1 MQGVRFFEYV
11 SEGVLWASESV
22 SGCCSLHG
30 LQDVHQLSGCRTSI
44 SVLSQTPSDQVQ
56 QSLVADGLH
65 QLRTTLGGREVAGA
79 HLHQEHTETEDVHLG
94 TLESWV
100 VGLGGSVHWTAGI
113 LCLQLTLEVGGAVV
127 GDLGQPAS
135 VGRRLEEDVGTAEVP
150 VDDGVGRHVVEVV
163 ESAGHVDCDGE
174 EVLQRE
180 ILSGTS
186 VDQSSETGRHELG
199 QNGHASLQS
208 GSEESQQ
215 VGVADSR
222 RHVHFT
228 SEQTSVVVVHQ
239 LTVQAFRSDF

>member
-1 MQGVRFFEYV
+1 MKKSRYFRIKYINIF
-11 SEGVLWASESV
+11 ESV
-22 SGCCSLHG
+22 SWCCSLHG
-30 LQDVHQLSGCRTSI
+30 LQDVHELSGCRTSI
-44 SVLSQTPSDQVQ
+44 SDFPQAPSDQVQ

-180 ILSGTS
+180 MLSGTS
-186 VDQSSETGRHELG
+186 VDQSSETGRHELCL
-199 QNGHASLQS
+199 AISSLSSQICRF
-208 GSEESQQ
+208 GRERRKLNMREECCSE
-215 VGVADSR
+215 
-222 RHVHFT
+222 
-228 SEQTSVVVVHQ
+228 
-239 LTVQAFRSDF
+239 LL